1 MPFYKQNF
9 KSAFQKATHQKML
22 SMTAKT
28 NYLIRRTHRYLG
40 VLLGIQF
47 LMWTIGGLYFSWSN
61 MDEIHG
67 DFQKKPTPQY
77 GADLAFVSPSIA
89 LKNLN
94 NQLKIDSILNISLI
108 DVLGKPTYRLEY
120 LHGGHHKMY
129 QLADAQTG
137 ALRAPLSIDEATALA
152 KQQYSGEPK
161 VKSVEWVKDVHGHHE
176 YRENPLPAVAV
187 SFEQPMSTT
196 VYVATEMG
204 IVTKYRN
211 DKWRIFDFLWML
223 HTMDYQSRDNIG
235 NWLLRAFS
243 VFGLFTIASGFTLF
257 FISSKRVKK

>member
-1 MPFYKQNF
+1 M
-9 KSAFQKATHQKML
+9 AFQKAFHQKVL
-22 SMTAKT
+22 PMTAKT
-28 NYLIRRTHRYLG
+28 NYLIRRTHRYMG

-47 LMWTIGGLYFSWSN
+47 FMWTIGGLYFSWSN

-67 DFQKKPTPQY
+67 DFQKKPPPLLRSPHGQY
-77 GADLAFVSPSIA
+77 KADLDFVSPSIA
-89 LKNLN
+89 LKNL
-94 NQLKIDSILNISLI
+94 KTKVGVDSILAVTLI
-108 DVLGKPTYRLEY
+108 DVLGKPTYRIEF

-137 ALRAPLSIDEATALA
+137 TLRDPLSIDEATALA
-152 KQQYSGEPK
+152 KQQYNGETT
-161 VKSVEWVKDVHGHHE
+161 VKSVELIKDVNGHHE
-176 YRENPLPAVAV
+176 YRESPLPAVAV
-187 SFEQPMSTT
+187 TFEQPMSTT

-223 HTMDYQSRDNIG
+223 HTMDYQTRDNLG

-243 VFGLFTIASGFTLF
+243 IFGLLTICSGFTLF
-257 FISSKRVKK
+257 FISSKRLKK

>member
-1 MPFYKQNF
+1 
-9 KSAFQKATHQKML
+9 
-22 SMTAKT
+22 MTPT
-28 NYLIRRTHRYLG
+28 WNYRIRRIHRYLG

-47 LMWTIGGLYFSWSN
+47 LFWTIGGLYFSWSN

-67 DFQKKPTPQY
+67 DFQKKAPPQY
-77 GADLAFVSPSIA
+77 RADMAFVSPSVA
-89 LKNLN
+89 LKS
-94 NQLKIDSILNISLI
+94 LKSKVEVDSILNVALI
-108 DVLGKPTYRLEY
+108 DVLGKPTYRIEF

-137 ALRAPLSIDEATALA
+137 ALRDPLSIEEATALA
-152 KQQYSGEPK
+152 KQQFNGEPI
-161 VKSVEWVKDVHGHHE
+161 VKSVELIKDVDGHHE
-176 YRENPLPAVAV
+176 YRESPLPALAV
-187 SFEQPMSTT
+187 TFEHPTSTT

-211 DKWRIFDFLWML
+211 TKWRIFDFLWML

-243 VFGLFTIASGFTLF
+243 IFGLVTIASGFTLYF
-257 FISSKRVKK
+257 VSSKRWK

>member
-1 MPFYKQNF
+1 
-9 KSAFQKATHQKML
+9 
-22 SMTAKT
+22 MTTKT
-28 NYLIRRTHRYLG
+28 KYLIRRTHRYLG

-47 LMWTIGGLYFSWSN
+47 LLWTIGGLYFSWSN

-67 DFQKKPTPQY
+67 DFQKKAPPQY

-89 LKNLN
+89 LKNL
-94 NQLKIDSILNISLI
+94 KTTIDIDSILNIVLM
-108 DVLGKPTYRLEY
+108 DVLGKPTYRMEF

-137 ALRAPLSIDEATALA
+137 ALRPPLSIEEATALA
-152 KQQYSGEPK
+152 KQQFNGEPT
-161 VKSVEWVKDVHGHHE
+161 VKRVEEIKEANGHHE

-187 SFEQPMSTT
+187 TFEKPVPTT

-243 VFGLFTIASGFTLF
+243 VFGLVTIASGFTLF
-257 FISSKRVKK
+257 IVSSKRFKK

>member
-1 MPFYKQNF
+1 
-9 KSAFQKATHQKML
+9 
-22 SMTAKT
+22 MTT
-28 NYLIRRTHRYLG
+28 NWNYRIRRIHRYLG

-47 LMWTIGGLYFSWSN
+47 LFWTIGGLYFSWSN

-67 DFQKKPTPQY
+67 DFQKKAPPQY
-77 GADLAFVSPSIA
+77 RADLAFMSPSIPLSN
-89 LKNLN
+89 LKSKV
-94 NQLKIDSILNISLI
+94 KIDSMLNIALI
-108 DVLGKPTYRLEY
+108 DVLGKPTYRMEF
-120 LHGGHHKMY
+120 LHGGHHKMF

-137 ALRAPLSIDEATALA
+137 ALRDPLSIEEATSLA
-152 KQQYSGEPK
+152 KQQFNGEPK
-161 VKSVEWVKDVHGHHE
+161 VKSIEEIKDVNGHHE

-187 SFEQPMSTT
+187 SFEHPTATT
-196 VYVATEMG
+196 IYVATEMG

-243 VFGLFTIASGFTLF
+243 VFGLFTICSGFTLF
-257 FISSKRVKK
+257 FVSSKRLKK

>member
-1 MPFYKQNF
+1 
-9 KSAFQKATHQKML
+9 
-22 SMTAKT
+22 MTAKT

-47 LMWTIGGLYFSWSN
+47 LFWTIGGLYFSWSN

-67 DFQKKPTPQY
+67 DFQKKAPPQY
-77 GADLAFVSPSIA
+77 QADLDFISPSVA
-89 LKNLN
+89 LKNL
-94 NQLKIDSILNISLI
+94 KTKVEVDSILAVTLI
-108 DVLGKPTYRLEY
+108 DVLGKPTYRMEF
-120 LHGGHHKMY
+120 LHSGHHKMY

-137 ALRAPLSIDEATALA
+137 ALRDPLSIDEATALA
-152 KQQYSGEPK
+152 KQQYNGETM
-161 VKSVEWVKDVHGHHE
+161 VKSVELITDVDGHHE
-176 YRENPLPAVAV
+176 YRESPLPAVAV
-187 SFEQPMSTT
+187 TFEKPMNTT

-223 HTMDYQSRDNIG
+223 HTMDYQSRDNLG

-243 VFGLFTIASGFTLF
+243 IFGLVTIASGFTLYF
-257 FISSKRVKK
+257 VSSKP

>member
-1 MPFYKQNF
+1 
-9 KSAFQKATHQKML
+9 
-22 SMTAKT
+22 MTAKT

-47 LMWTIGGLYFSWSN
+47 LFWTIGGLYFSWSN

-67 DFQKKPTPQY
+67 DFQKNPPPQY
-77 GADLAFVSPSIA
+77 KADLDFISPSVA
-89 LKNLN
+89 LKNL
-94 NQLKIDSILNISLI
+94 KTKVEVDSILAVTLI
-108 DVLGKPTYRLEY
+108 DVLGKPTYRMEF

-129 QLADAQTG
+129 HLADAQTG
-137 ALRAPLSIDEATALA
+137 ALRDPLSIDEATTLA
-152 KQQYSGEPK
+152 KQQYNGETT
-161 VKSVEWVKDVHGHHE
+161 VKSVELIKDVDGHHE
-176 YRENPLPAVAV
+176 YRESPLPAVAV
-187 SFEQPMSTT
+187 TFEKPMNTT

-223 HTMDYQSRDNIG
+223 HTMDYQSRDNLG

-243 VFGLFTIASGFTLF
+243 IFGLVTIASGFTLF
-257 FISSKRVKK
+257 IVSSKRFKK

>member
-1 MPFYKQNF
+1 
-9 KSAFQKATHQKML
+9 
-22 SMTAKT
+22 MTPT
-28 NYLIRRTHRYLG
+28 WNYRIRRIHRYLG

-47 LMWTIGGLYFSWSN
+47 LFWTIGGLYFSWSN

-67 DFQKKPTPQY
+67 DFQKKAPPQY
-77 GADLAFVSPSIA
+77 RADMAFVSPSVA
-89 LKNLN
+89 LKS
-94 NQLKIDSILNISLI
+94 LKSKVEVDSILNVALI
-108 DVLGKPTYRLEY
+108 DVLGKPTYRIEF

-137 ALRAPLSIDEATALA
+137 ALRDPLSIEEATALA
-152 KQQYSGEPK
+152 KQQFNGEPI
-161 VKSVEWVKDVHGHHE
+161 VKSVALLENVDGHHE
-176 YRENPLPAVAV
+176 YRESPLPALAV
-187 SFEQPMSTT
+187 TFEHPTSTT

-211 DKWRIFDFLWML
+211 TKWRIFDFLWML

-243 VFGLFTIASGFTLF
+243 IFGLVTIASGFTLYF
-257 FISSKRVKK
+257 VSSKRWK

>member
-1 MPFYKQNF
+1 
-9 KSAFQKATHQKML
+9 ML

-47 LMWTIGGLYFSWSN
+47 LFWTIGGLYFSWSN

-67 DFQKKPTPQY
+67 DFQKKPLPLLLRASQ
-77 GADLAFVSPSIA
+77 GQDIVFVSPSIA
-89 LKNLN
+89 LKNL
-94 NQLKIDSILNISLI
+94 KTKVDIDSILTIALI
-108 DVLGKPTYRLEY
+108 DVLGKPTYRIEFM
-120 LHGGHHKMY
+120 HGGHHKMY
-129 QLADAQTG
+129 QLAYAQTG
-137 ALRAPLSIDEATALA
+137 ALRDPLSIDEATALA
-152 KQQYSGEPK
+152 KQQYNGETT
-161 VKSVEWVKDVHGHHE
+161 VKSVELIKNVDGHHE
-176 YRENPLPAVAV
+176 YRESPLPAVAV
-187 SFEQPMSTT
+187 TFEQPMSTT

-223 HTMDYQSRDNIG
+223 HTMDYQSRDNLG

-243 VFGLFTIASGFTLF
+243 IFGLVTIASGFTLYF
-257 FISSKRVKK
+257 VSSKRWK

>member
-1 MPFYKQNF
+1 MNW
-9 KSAFQKATHQKML
+9 
-22 SMTAKT
+22 
-28 NYLIRRTHRYLG
+28 NYRIRRTHRYMG

-47 LMWTIGGLYFSWSN
+47 FMWTIGGLYFSWSN

-67 DFQKKPTPQY
+67 DFQKKAPPQY
-77 GADLAFVSPSIA
+77 RADLAFVSPSVA
-89 LKNLN
+89 VKNLKTK
-94 NQLKIDSILNISLI
+94 LEFDSLLNIALI
-108 DVLGKPTYRLEY
+108 DVLGKPTYRMEF

-137 ALRAPLSIDEATALA
+137 ALRDPLSIDEATALA
-152 KQQYSGEPK
+152 KQQYNGEPK
-161 VKSVEWVKDVHGHHE
+161 VKSVELLKDVNGPHE

-223 HTMDYQSRDNIG
+223 HTMDYQSRDNLG

-243 VFGLFTIASGFTLF
+243 IFGLLTILSGFTLF
-257 FISSKRVKK
+257 FISRKKAIEK